1 MTRLH
6 KIIFTI
12 LVTTICVSAQ
22 SITRKD
28 MFVSSTPGLQ
38 IFVREV
44 KTKNSL
50 GSPILLIHGAR
61 VPSLA
66 SFDLPVANG
75 SLAED
80 LAKAGHTVYLTDA
93 RGYGRST
100 RLPEMSQAREKKP
113 ALVRSNEVVQDI
125 ATVVTEIQKRT
136 KSKRVAM
143 FGWATGGHWAGQYAA
158 MFPDNVS
165 HIIILNSLYG
175 ATSGHTQLGPGSPL
189 EDPQNKGRFNQA
201 AYGSYRLN
209 REETL
214 TGSWDTSIPIADKTH
229 WYDPALV
236 AAYKKAAM
244 ESDPTTTTRT
254 PHSFRSP
261 AGAMEDSF
269 YLASGRQFWDA
280 SLIKARVFVIR
291 GELDFWSRPD
301 DLTKL
306 AEHLVHA
313 EKVETWTIPQATH
326 FIHLDRPERG
336 RTELIKRVAE
346 FLK

>member
-1 MTRLH
+1 MERAY
-6 KIIFTI
+6 KILFTI
-12 LVTTICVSAQ
+12 LLTAISVSAQ
-22 SITRKD
+22 SVVRRD
-28 MFVSSTPGLQ
+28 LFVSSTPGLQ

-44 KTKNSL
+44 KSKNSN
-50 GSPILLIHGAR
+50 GKPILLIHGAR

-66 SFDLPVANG
+66 SFDLPVTNG

-80 LAKAGHTVYLTDA
+80 LAKAGHIVYLMDA

-100 RLPEMSQAREKKP
+100 RPPEMSQPRENKP
-113 ALVRSNEVVQDI
+113 ALVRSNEIVQDI
-125 ATVVTEIQKRT
+125 ATVVGEIQKRT
-136 KSKRVAM
+136 KQKKVAL

-158 MFPDNVS
+158 VFPDNVS
-165 HIIILNSLYG
+165 HVIILNSLYG

-189 EDPQNKGRFNQA
+189 EDPQNKGRFNMA

-214 TGSWDTSIPIADKTH
+214 IGSWDTSIPIADKSQ
-229 WYDPALV
+229 WYDSTLV

-269 YLASGRQFWDA
+269 YLASGRQLWDA
-280 SLIKARVFVIR
+280 SLIRARVFVIR
-291 GELDFWSRPD
+291 GELDFWSRPE

-326 FIHLDRPERG
+326 FVHLDRPERG
-336 RTELIKRVAE
+336 RTELIRRVIE
-346 FLK
+346 FLR